1 LEQQQVEQTT
11 TVDSTDPMDALM
23 DRIAGPDEQEQVQQ
37 DPQEQGTE
45 QAAEQTQE
53 TDTSSETETQPA
65 LEEVEWEG
73 QKYQL
78 PPQLK
83 SALMR
88 QQDYTQKTQAVAER
102 ERMVALQVQRQQ
114 IETAFQQSIGPE
126 QQALNELES
135 AIKQYNNVDW
145 QQLDT
150 DSLVKTRHA
159 LDMLKER
166 RTELQKQVEGKR
178 KEFDEKVQGIHRESL
193 QKANEVLT
201 RAIPKW
207 GPEVQKELMSYGQT
221 EGYTDVEL
229 GSIRDPRIIKSLW
242 KAQQWDRLQAGKTV
256 AAKRASGVP
265 PVVKPG
271 ATKPVASAQA
281 QYADTV
287 KQLHQA
293 KDPSRKKN
301 LLDKSLDLKLD
312 RMFK

>member
-1 LEQQQVEQTT
+1 METQVEQTT
-11 TVDSTDPMDALM
+11 SVDSTDPMDTLM
-23 DRIAGPDEQEQVQQ
+23 DRIAGPDQEQEQVQQ
-37 DPQEQGTE
+37 QPQEQGAE

-53 TDTSSETETQPA
+53 TETSETETQPA
-65 LEEVEWEG
+65 LEEIEWEG

-114 IETAFQQSIGPE
+114 VEQAFQQSIGPE
-126 QQALNELES
+126 LQALGELES
-135 AIKQYNNVDW
+135 AIKQYNNVNW

-166 RTELQKQVEGKR
+166 RTDLQKNLEGK
-178 KEFDEKVQGIHRESL
+178 KTEFDNKMHGIIQESL
-193 QKANEVLT
+193 QKANDVLT

-207 GPEVQKELMSYGQT
+207 GPEVQKEIMSYGQV

-242 KAQQWDRLQAGKTV
+242 KAQQWDKLQASKSLTS
-256 AAKRASGVP
+256 KRASGVP

-271 ATKPVASAQA
+271 AAKPVSSPQA
-281 QYADTV
+281 QYTDTV

-293 KDPSRKKN
+293 KDPARKKD
-301 LLDKSLDLKLD
+301 LLDRAVDLKLN
-312 RMFK
+312 RMFKT